1 MLIDASGLQVIGCG
15 ASSPNR
21 IVTNEELFP
30 STAEWVKQRL
40 GISSRGYVSQDQ
52 SILDMCLAAV
62 QEAIQTSGISVD
74 QLDAIIVA
82 TSTPEYVNPS
92 TASIIHGAIGA
103 AEDCA
108 ALDIQGVCAGFIY
121 ALGMAG
127 ALGACKAGKYFLIV
141 GADQFSQI
149 TDFESRDS
157 VFFGDA
163 AGAII
168 VEFTDKDSLF
178 ALELK
183 ADGKQWRDFHTT
195 RKGNTFHMNSKAVSE
210 SATRRIPEAI
220 IDLCNKKN
228 LTVGQIDHFFT
239 HQPSKAVLDKVEE
252 NLGFPSVGIYRNLE
266 KRANTASASIP
277 TVFYD
282 SGMFSKIQDG
292 EIVCFAA
299 IGAGWVWGV
308 ALLEWRINSN

>member
-1 MLIDASGLQVIGCG
+1 MIIDANGFQVIGCG
-15 ASSPNR
+15 ASSPR
-21 IVTNEELFP
+21 KVVTNEALFP
-30 STAEWVKQRL
+30 ETVDWVKEKL
-40 GISSRGYVSQDQ
+40 GISSRGYVTEEETIID
-52 SILDMCLAAV
+52 LCLAAV
-62 QEAIQTSGISVD
+62 KEAIITSGISVD

-103 AEDCA
+103 KEDCA
-108 ALDIQGVCAGFIY
+108 AMDIQGVCAGFIY
-121 ALGMAG
+121 ALGIA
-127 ALGACKAGKYFLIV
+127 ASLGSCKAGKYFLII

-163 AGAII
+163 AGAFV
-168 VEFTDKDSLF
+168 VEFTGEPTLF

-183 ADGKQWRDFHTT
+183 ANGKEWTDFYTSRHD
-195 RKGNTFHMNSKAVSE
+195 KKFKMNSKAVSA
-210 SATRRIPEAI
+210 SATRRIPEAV
-220 IDLCNKKN
+220 IDLCKKKN
-228 LTVGQIDHFFT
+228 IDVGQINHFFT
-239 HQPSKAVLDKVEE
+239 HQPSKVVLDKVEKSLTSS
-252 NLGFPSVGIYRNLE
+252 NVGIYRNLE
-266 KRANTASASIP
+266 HRGNTASASIP

-292 EIVCFAA
+292 ELVCFAA

-308 ALLEWRINSN
+308 ALLEWKVK